1 MDFLFIKYRENY
13 RHLTH
18 ASSSISNNNNCDVNT
33 CQKKKIKKIWMMK
46 SFLLT
51 WNNNNTWS
59 INFTVGK
66 SIFGHSSGQDQDKWN
81 FLDFHQALLASPK
94 RKKTRRDVFFY

>member
-1 MDFLFIKYRENY
+1 MQVVVLAIIIIIVMWILVKR
-13 RHLTH
+13 
-18 ASSSISNNNNCDVNT
+18 
-33 CQKKKIKKIWMMK
+33 KKNKKKIWMMK

-51 WNNNNTWS
+51 WNNNTWS